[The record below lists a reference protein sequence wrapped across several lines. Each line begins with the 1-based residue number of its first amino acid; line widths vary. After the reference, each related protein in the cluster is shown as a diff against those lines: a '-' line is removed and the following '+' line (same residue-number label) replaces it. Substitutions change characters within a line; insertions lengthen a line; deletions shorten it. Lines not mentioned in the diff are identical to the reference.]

1 MNNVRKRYKLTFMYN
16 GHEYDFEVKNQSC
29 TDLDKT
35 DAQIIVEAI
44 IEKQIKYVEGQ
55 YVQGLNITE
64 IESEQK
70 KGI

>member
-1 MNNVRKRYKLTFMYN
+1 MNGCMKSYKLAFMYN
-16 GHEYDFEVKNQSC
+16 GQEYDFEVKNQSC
-29 TDLDKT
+29 IDLDKT

-55 YVQGLNITE
+55 YVQGMKITE

-70 KGI
+70 

>member
-1 MNNVRKRYKLTFMYN
+1 MKN
-16 GHEYDFEVKNQSC
+16 EVKNQSC
-29 TDLDKT
+29 TDLGKT

-70 KGI
+70 KSIWTTARFFRMVVG